1 VPITASLK
9 SHDLYLVLRD
19 RIASGAWT
27 VGDRLP
33 GEIEIAAA
41 FDVSRTTAR
50 RALGKLTDEGLI
62 ARRPGAGT
70 RIIATPDALRE
81 TVSASEILSLQSLGA
96 RATFETLADAQ
107 GETADAI
114 VRELG
119 LPEGTPTRQTIRLV
133 RIDGRAVG
141 YLTRHAT
148 LACPP
153 RLSHARQ
160 RYGAELATPEM
171 AGHLTV
177 EVGSALLAVTRVA
190 FAMERTQ
197 AEHVWALFAPE
208 RAGCWQDVVGEVMA
222 SPV

>member
-27 VGDRLP
+27 LGDRLP
-33 GEIEIAAA
+33 GEIDIAAA

-50 RALGKLTDEGLI
+50 RALGKLIDEGLI

-81 TVSASEILSLQSLGA
+81 TVSASEILSLQSLGT
-96 RATFETLADAQ
+96 RVRFETLADAE
-107 GETADAI
+107 GETADG
-114 VRELG
+114 VLRELA
-119 LPEGTPTRQTIRLV
+119 LPEGTITRQTIRLA
-133 RIDGRAVG
+133 RIDGRPVG

-148 LACPP
+148 LACPSSLV
-153 RLSHARQ
+153 RARQ

-171 AGHLTV
+171 AGHLGV
-177 EVGSALLAVTRVA
+177 EVASALLSVTRVA
-190 FAMERTQ
+190 FAPEGQ
-197 AEHVWALFAPE
+197 DAEHVWALFAPE
-208 RAGCWQDVVGEVMA
+208 RAVCWQEIIGEVAA